1 MEDVVVTRGKG
12 LGGGFVLVDGGGE
25 QGQGALAPH
34 VPSRAQT
41 VGAPDS
47 AFHIIAEHA
56 ASSSSPV
63 LLPREKSSSPEEL
76 SEYIHV
82 PHASAGGFPSVREVG
97 LAKQGREAGHVGGS
111 KPTTANPS
119 KAVSLIFSPRR
130 NSPRAAPS
138 ACRPVGPQANDAAL
152 GSLAGTSGRLPSA
165 DGAALGSLAGTSG
178 RAKSPESP
186 RLSGVSSRRAA
197 EKQVPSSS
205 PPFPFLHSFL
215 LRLSLFPSLP
225 LSLFPLSQ
233 SVFSSSQ
240 LFKLLLL
247 FIFYTQSP
255 SLPGSLSSSPAIRPF
270 PPLSNPEPIP
280 CSQHPPN
287 LPPHALTI
295 SSPPPSLA
303 PPSPLTSPSRPLSP
317 NYPPT
322 HLMLTPFFLF
332 PHPPFHRRRKPGG

>member
-1 MEDVVVTRGKG
+1 MDDVVVVRGKG

-41 VGAPDS
+41 VGAADS
-47 AFHIIAEHA
+47 ALHIIAGHA

-76 SEYIHV
+76 SEYVHV

-130 NSPRAAPS
+130 NSPRAEPS
-138 ACRPVGPQANDAAL
+138 ACRLVGPQANSAAL

-205 PPFPFLHSFL
+205 SPFPFLHSSL
-215 LRLSLFPSLP
+215 LPVCLFFPRSLSLFSLYPNLSFLPCNFLKFYCFLYFTHNFPRSLAPSPP
-225 LSLFPLSQ
+225 LLQSGHSLLSPTLNP
-233 SVFSSSQ
+233 SHVHNIHLTFHLMLSPS
-240 LFKLLLL
+240 LLLL
-247 FIFYTQSP
+247 
-255 SLPGSLSSSPAIRPF
+255 SLSLS
-270 PPLSNPEPIP
+270 PPL
-280 CSQHPPN
+280 
-287 LPPHALTI
+287 
-295 SSPPPSLA
+295 
-303 PPSPLTSPSRPLSP
+303 
-317 NYPPT
+317 
-322 HLMLTPFFLF
+322 
-332 PHPPFHRRRKPGG
+332 